1 MAAKRNLLPRHT
13 RRVVALRT
21 TCCEAAGCGEG

>member
-1 MAAKRNLLPRHT
+1 LYATSYPKDHT
-13 RRVVALRT
+13 LRT